1 MGRPNFEKLEVYQLS
16 EKLADEIWNIVKG
29 WDSFT
34 QDQLVS
40 KLFDR
45 LIVSVLILR
54 KERVDITFKI
64 IDVLLK

>member
-34 QDQLVS
+34 QDTIGKQIV
-40 KLFDR
+40 R
-45 LIVSVLILR
+45 WLIVSVLILR